1 MFAVSQHRPRSLLA
15 AAITAL
21 ALGAFA
27 SPALARF
34 DSGVPRSADAAA
46 PVNARGTDVRAPDQQ
61 SPKVIVNARGTDV
74 AAPDQ
79 QSPTDGGGGRVRP
92 VDPVPSDDSLPTVT
106 LIALIAAGIGGLGFA
121 AHAASGRRRT
131 RATA

>member
-15 AAITAL
+15 AAIAAL

-27 SPALARF
+27 TPALAGS
-34 DSGVPRSADAAA
+34 DQGS
-46 PVNARGTDVRAPDQQ
+46 PVNARGTDVAALDQQ
-61 SPKVIVNARGTDV
+61 SPAVSVNARGTDV

-79 QSPTDGGGGRVRP
+79 QSTVADPGGLPEPAGPAPG
-92 VDPVPSDDSLPTVT
+92 DDSMPTVT
-106 LIALIAAGIGGLGFA
+106 LFALIAVGLGGLGLA
-121 AHAASGRRRT
+121 ARVATGRRRT

>member
-1 MFAVSQHRPRSLLA
+1 MFAVSQHRPKSLLV
-15 AAITAL
+15 AAIAAL

-27 SPALARF
+27 TPALARF
-34 DSGVPRSADAAA
+34 DEGV
-46 PVNARGTDVRAPDQQ
+46 PVNARGTDVAAPDQQ

-79 QSPTDGGGGRVRP
+79 QSPVADGGRP
-92 VDPVPSDDSLPTVT
+92 EPVSPVPSDDSMPTIA
-106 LIALIAAGIGGLGFA
+106 LIALIAVGLGGLGFA
-121 AHAASGRRRT
+121 AHLATVRRRT